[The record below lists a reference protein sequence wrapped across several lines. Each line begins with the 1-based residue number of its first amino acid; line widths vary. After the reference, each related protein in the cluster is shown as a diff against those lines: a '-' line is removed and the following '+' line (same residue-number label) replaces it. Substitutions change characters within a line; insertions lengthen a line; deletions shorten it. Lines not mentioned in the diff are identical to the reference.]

1 VTQIA
6 KASLAQRGHLFGWV
20 PVCIGTGIGLYFAL
34 RVEPVVADYLV
45 LAALAVVLLAL
56 VRPVGA
62 VWSPVLLALVLVI
75 AGFCLTGLR
84 AQMVAAPV
92 LGFRYYGPIEGRI
105 VAIDRSAK
113 DAVRLTL
120 DHVVL
125 DRMSPGRTPD
135 RVRLSLYGQQDWIDP
150 QPSLWVMTTGH
161 LSPPNGP
168 AEPGDF
174 DFRRMAWFG
183 GLGAVGYTRNP
194 VLALAPVEAGRVD
207 LAVDRLRSR
216 LSLAIR
222 SRIPGDAGGYAAAVM
237 TGDRSGLSGRAND
250 DMRAANLYHL
260 VSISGMHM
268 GMLAGFVFG
277 LVRIGA
283 AMIPPLALRFDAKK
297 IAALM
302 ALPAAAFYLALAGG
316 DVPTERAFVMVAVM
330 LVAVLLDRRGLSLR
344 SVSIAALVVMGL
356 RPESLINPGF
366 QMSFAA
372 VVALIFVFQ
381 RTPVY
386 RGDRPL
392 MRWVIVPGAL
402 LLLSSLVAGTATA
415 PYAAAH
421 FNRVAHYGL
430 VANLLAVPAMGMM
443 VMPGAVIL
451 AILGPLGLEQPALWM
466 IETGSRWILFVASEV
481 AATPGAMSAVV
492 RPPDAMLPLLTLGL
506 LTLILWQGRLRWI
519 GALPVLVAAA
529 LWVGASRPDL
539 LVADSG
545 GLIGVMAEPGRSL
558 SKPRGD
564 GFAAGIWLE
573 NDGVLTTQE
582 EAATP
587 GGFGQQDRVS
597 RAVIGGTHVL
607 QVSGI
612 TALARLE
619 GCDGADLLIANVE
632 VEGSRPCEVYD
643 IRRLRETGALA
654 GRLVEGVLEINTVAD
669 RTGNRPWTGS
679 RVGAWAWQ
687 DGRGGLMAALWR
699 NAQ

>member
-1 VTQIA
+1 MAHIA
-6 KASLAQRGHLFGWV
+6 KISLAQRGHLFGWV
-20 PVCIGTGIGLYFAL
+20 PVCIGIGLYFAL
-34 RVEPVVADYLV
+34 RVEPVVADYV
-45 LAALAVVLLAL
+45 VIAALALVLLAL

-62 VWSPVLLALVLVI
+62 VWSPVLLSLVLVI

-125 DRMSPGRTPD
+125 DRMSPARTPS

-150 QPSLWVMTTGH
+150 QPGLWVMTTGH

-194 VLALAPVEAGRVD
+194 VLALAPVEVGQAD

-283 AMIPPLALRFDAKK
+283 ALIPPLALRFDAKK

-316 DVPTERAFVMVAVM
+316 DVPTERAFVKVAVM

-344 SVSIAALVVMGL
+344 SVAIAALVVMGL

-381 RTPVY
+381 RAPVY
-386 RGDRPL
+386 RGDRLL

-506 LTLILWQGRLRWI
+506 LTMILWQGRLRWV
-519 GALPVLVAAA
+519 GALPVVAAVI

-545 GLIGVMAEPGRSL
+545 RLIGVMAEAGRSL

-587 GGFGQQDRVS
+587 GGIGQQDRIS
-597 RAVIGGTHVL
+597 RAVIGGTQVL

-632 VEGSRPCEVYD
+632 VVGPRPCEVYD
-643 IRRLRETGALA
+643 ILRLRQTGALA
-654 GRLVEGVLEINTVAD
+654 GRLVDGVLEINTVAD
-669 RTGNRPWTGS
+669 RTGTRPWTGPPD
-679 RVGAWAWQ
+679 GAWGGQ
-687 DGRGGLMAALWR
+687 DGRGGLMATLWR